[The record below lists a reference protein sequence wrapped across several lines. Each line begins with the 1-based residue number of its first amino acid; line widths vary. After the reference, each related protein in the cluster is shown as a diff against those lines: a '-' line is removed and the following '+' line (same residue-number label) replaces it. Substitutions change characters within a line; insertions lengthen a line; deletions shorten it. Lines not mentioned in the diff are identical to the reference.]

1 MRLNCTKSKNST
13 HYCIIQDINING
25 KRTTK
30 VYENIGNYEDFCK
43 RAGTKDPFEW
53 AKEYI
58 DSLNKAQ
65 KEAQLPVLIEKY
77 PTVLIEKDKQRTFNC
92 GYLFLQ
98 RLYYAFGLHKICAEV
113 SSEYKF
119 QYDLH
124 HILSHLLYAR
134 IIEPA
139 SKYKTYHA
147 IDEFLFFPRYE
158 LQHVY
163 RGLEVI
169 AKKMDY
175 IQAALYKNSQ
185 KIRDRKTGV
194 LYYDCTNYF
203 FEIEEAD
210 GLKQYGK
217 SKENRP
223 TPIVQMGLFMDSD
236 GIPLAF
242 TLTKGNANEQ
252 TTLQPLEKKIIE
264 DFGQEK
270 FVVCTDA
277 GLASTANRKFN
288 DTNHRRFITT
298 QSIKKLKKHNREYA
312 LDLTK
317 GWRMHGSDTTYNI
330 ASLRTDDAFIE
341 QHYNTIFYK
350 ETYLVENGLTQ
361 RLIITYSVKYQE
373 YQRKTRHNQ
382 IERAIK
388 LIESSPTKIGK
399 AKGNDPKR
407 FIQTTT
413 CTKDGEIASK
423 NIYTLNE
430 TLVDDEARY
439 DGLYAVCTNLDD
451 DVAEIIKVNHRRWEI
466 EESFRIM
473 KSEFKARPVYLSR
486 DDRIKAHFT
495 TCFLSLF
502 LLRNLEG
509 MLNHEYT
516 VPEIIDTLRKMQLTQ
531 DKNNYFPIY
540 KRTDLTD
547 KLHEV
552 FGFRTDYEISTFQ
565 QLNKIFRKTSL

>member
-1 MRLNCTKSKNST
+1 M
-13 HYCIIQDINING
+13 
-25 KRTTK
+25 
-30 VYENIGNYEDFCK
+30 
-43 RAGTKDPFEW
+43 
-53 AKEYI
+53 
-58 DSLNKAQ
+58 
-65 KEAQLPVLIEKY
+65 LIEKY

-373 YQRKTRHNQ
+373 YQRKIRHNQ

-388 LIESSPTKIGK
+388 LMEFSPTKIGK

-430 TLVDDEARY
+430 ALVDDEAKY

-486 DDRIKAHFT
+486 DDRMKAHFT